1 MKNPKVITVA
11 GGFYFFGNEVQ
22 TSEGFIAL
30 DSAAMFGG
38 FAGGKG
44 VAGVCR
50 GDKSATVKLD
60 RFDKEEKVVFPMTA
74 VYAVLPCINLYEF
87 KGTEIR

>member
-1 MKNPKVITVA
+1 MKNPKVIAVA

-22 TSEGFIAL
+22 SAEGFLSL
-30 DSAAMFGG
+30 DEAAMFGG

-50 GDKSATVKLD
+50 GAKDATVKLD
-60 RFDKEEKVVFPMTA
+60 RFEKDEKVTFPLTA
-74 VYAVLPCINLYEF
+74 VYAVLPSINLYDF
-87 KGTEIR
+87 KGTTLR